1 MSRRPGH
8 ASLPAQVVDETASIV
23 RLYAVTD
30 GRTRPRHRLSLHTVL
45 GPGRRKPRPGLAE
58 ESAQIIELCRQRR
71 RPIAELAGTIGLHVA
86 SVTVLVSDLIDA
98 GSLAVPAPDRANGEG
113 PDLQTLQAFSAG
125 LRRKWP
131 HAAAM
136 AG

>member
-1 MSRRPGH
+1 M
-8 ASLPAQVVDETASIV
+8 DERASIV

-30 GRTRPRHRLSLHTVL
+30 GRTRPRHLLGLHTVL

-71 RPIAELAGTIGLHVA
+71 RPLAELAGTLGLHVA
-86 SVTVLVSDLIDA
+86 AVTVLVSDLIDA
-98 GSLAVPAPDRANGEG
+98 DSLAVPAPDRADGEG
-113 PDLQTLQAFSAG
+113 PDVQTLQALSAG

-131 HAAAM
+131 NAK